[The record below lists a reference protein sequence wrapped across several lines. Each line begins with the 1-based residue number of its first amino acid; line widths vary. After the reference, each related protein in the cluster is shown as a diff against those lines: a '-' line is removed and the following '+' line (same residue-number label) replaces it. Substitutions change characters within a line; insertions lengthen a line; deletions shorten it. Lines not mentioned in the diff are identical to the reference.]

1 MKKQKIQADLGE
13 VFAALDELDEEPIVP
28 RNVKSKIDQVRKILQ
43 EDSELSIRVNKA
55 LNELEE
61 IASDTNMQPYTRTQ
75 VWNVISLLEK
85 A

>member
-1 MKKQKIQADLGE
+1 MKKSDVDLSE
-13 VFAALDELDEEPIVP
+13 AFAALQELREDNTVP
-28 RNVKSKIDQVRKILQ
+28 RNVKSKIEEVQKILQ
-43 EDSELSIRVNKA
+43 ANTDISIRVNKA

-61 IASDTNMQPYTRTQ
+61 ISNDTNMQPYTRTQ